1 MATKAKWLTP
11 AEESAWRKYIVASR
25 RLLEA
30 LDDDLAVNGLSLSD
44 YEILVHLS
52 DAKDRMLRMSD
63 LAEKTI
69 LSRSRLS
76 HRIKYMEGK
85 GWVERQKCASDKR
98 GTWAVMTNKGWV
110 EAKDLVKGD
119 LLCIQTN
126 EGLFGNI
133 HDPELAFS
141 FELLILNSGK
151 TKINFLFMICHAK
164 PGFC

>member
-1 MATKAKWLTP
+1 MAIKPRWLTP

-30 LDDDLAVNGLSLSD
+30 LDDDLSANGLTLSD

-52 DAKDRMLRMSD
+52 DAEARRLRMSD

-98 GTWAVMTNKGWV
+98 GTWAVMTTKGWNSIVKAAPDHV
-110 EAKDLVKGD
+110 ESIRNRFIDQISKADQANIAAAFDKVEKSLRKDLE
-119 LLCIQTN
+119 I
-126 EGLFGNI
+126 
-133 HDPELAFS
+133 
-141 FELLILNSGK
+141 
-151 TKINFLFMICHAK
+151 
-164 PGFC
+164 

>member
-1 MATKAKWLTP
+1 MTPKPKSAKWLTP

-25 RLLEA
+25 RMYEA
-30 LDDDLAVNGLSLSD
+30 LDEDLASHGLSLSD

-52 DAKDRMLRMSD
+52 DAKDRSLRMSD

-98 GTWAVMTNKGWV
+98 GTWAVMTTKGWNAIVKAAPDHV
-110 EAKDLVKGD
+110 ESIRNRFIDKISKSD
-119 LLCIQTN
+119 Q
-126 EGLFGNI
+126 GNI
-133 HDPELAFS
+133 AAIFEKVEKNLRSELKA
-141 FELLILNSGK
+141 N
-151 TKINFLFMICHAK
+151 
-164 PGFC
+164 

>member
-1 MATKAKWLTP
+1 MTPVSKSAKWLTL

-25 RLLEA
+25 RMYEA
-30 LDDDLAVNGLSLSD
+30 LDEDLTSHGLSLSD

-52 DAKDRMLRMSD
+52 DAKDRSLRMSE

-98 GTWAVMTNKGWV
+98 GTWAVMTTKGWNTIVKAAPDHVASIRKRFIDQISKADQANIAAIFEKV
-110 EAKDLVKGD
+110 ESNLRKDFK
-119 LLCIQTN
+119 
-126 EGLFGNI
+126 E
-133 HDPELAFS
+133 
-141 FELLILNSGK
+141 
-151 TKINFLFMICHAK
+151 
-164 PGFC
+164 

>member
-1 MATKAKWLTP
+1 MAIKPRWLTP

-30 LDDDLAVNGLSLSD
+30 LDDDLSANGLTLSD

-52 DAKDRMLRMSD
+52 DAEDRRLRMSD

-98 GTWAVMTNKGWV
+98 GTWAVMTTKGWNSIVKAAPDHV
-110 EAKDLVKGD
+110 ESIRNRFIDQISKADHVNVATIFEKVEKSLRKNLVK
-119 LLCIQTN
+119 
-126 EGLFGNI
+126 
-133 HDPELAFS
+133 S
-141 FELLILNSGK
+141 
-151 TKINFLFMICHAK
+151 
-164 PGFC
+164 

>member
-1 MATKAKWLTP
+1 VAIKPRWLTP

-30 LDDDLAVNGLSLSD
+30 LDDDLSANGLSLSD

-52 DAKDRMLRMSD
+52 DAEDRRLRMSD

-98 GTWAVMTNKGWV
+98 GTWAVMTTKGWNSIVKAAPDHV
-110 EAKDLVKGD
+110 ESIRNRFIDQISKADQANIAAAFDKVEKSLRKDLK
-119 LLCIQTN
+119 
-126 EGLFGNI
+126 
-133 HDPELAFS
+133 S
-141 FELLILNSGK
+141 
-151 TKINFLFMICHAK
+151 
-164 PGFC
+164 

>member
-1 MATKAKWLTP
+1 MAIKPRWLTP

-30 LDDDLAVNGLSLSD
+30 LDDDLSANGLTLSD

-52 DAKDRMLRMSD
+52 DAEDRRLRMSD

-98 GTWAVMTNKGWV
+98 GTWAVMTTKGWNSIVKAAPDHV
-110 EAKDLVKGD
+110 ESIRNRFIDQISKADHGNVATIFEKVEKRLRKNLVK
-119 LLCIQTN
+119 
-126 EGLFGNI
+126 
-133 HDPELAFS
+133 S
-141 FELLILNSGK
+141 
-151 TKINFLFMICHAK
+151 
-164 PGFC
+164 

>member
-1 MATKAKWLTP
+1 MAAKSQAEPRWLTP

-30 LDDDLAVNGLSLSD
+30 LDDDLAANGLSLSD

-52 DAKDRMLRMSD
+52 DAKDRSLRMSD

-85 GWVERQKCASDKR
+85 GWVERRKCAEDKR
-98 GTWAVMTNKGWV
+98 GTWAVMTTKGWNSIVKAAPDHV
-110 EAKDLVKGD
+110 ESIRKHFIDQISKAD
-119 LLCIQTN
+119 QA
-126 EGLFGNI
+126 NI
-133 HDPELAFS
+133 ASAFEKLEENLRS
-141 FELLILNSGK
+141 NLNK
-151 TKINFLFMICHAK
+151 E
-164 PGFC
+164 

>member
-1 MATKAKWLTP
+1 MAIKPRWLTP

-30 LDDDLAVNGLSLSD
+30 LDDDLSANGLSLSD

-52 DAKDRMLRMSD
+52 DAEDRRLRMSD

-85 GWVERQKCASDKR
+85 GWVERQKCDSDKR
-98 GTWAVMTNKGWV
+98 GTWAVMTTKGWNAIVKAAPDHV
-110 EAKDLVKGD
+110 ESIRNRFIDQISKAD
-119 LLCIQTN
+119 QA
-126 EGLFGNI
+126 NI
-133 HDPELAFS
+133 AVAF
-141 FELLILNSGK
+141 EKVEK
-151 TKINFLFMICHAK
+151 TLRKQSAE
-164 PGFC
+164 

>member
-1 MATKAKWLTP
+1 MAIKPRWLTP

-30 LDDDLAVNGLSLSD
+30 LDDDLSANGLTLSD

-52 DAKDRMLRMSD
+52 DAEDRRLRMSD

-98 GTWAVMTNKGWV
+98 GTWAVMTTKGWNSIVKAAPDHV
-110 EAKDLVKGD
+110 ESIRNRFIDQISKADQANIAMAFDKVEKSLRKDLE
-119 LLCIQTN
+119 T
-126 EGLFGNI
+126 
-133 HDPELAFS
+133 
-141 FELLILNSGK
+141 
-151 TKINFLFMICHAK
+151 
-164 PGFC
+164 

>member
-1 MATKAKWLTP
+1 MTPAAKSAKWLTP
-11 AEESAWRKYIVASR
+11 TEESAWRKYIVASR

-30 LDDDLAVNGLSLSD
+30 LDDDLAKNGLSLSD

-52 DAKDRMLRMSD
+52 DAKDRSLRMSE

-98 GTWAVMTNKGWV
+98 GTWAVMTTKGWNTIVKAAPDHVASIRKRLIDQISKADQANIATIFEKV
-110 EAKDLVKGD
+110 ESNLRKDF
-119 LLCIQTN
+119 T
-126 EGLFGNI
+126 E
-133 HDPELAFS
+133 
-141 FELLILNSGK
+141 
-151 TKINFLFMICHAK
+151 
-164 PGFC
+164 

>member
-1 MATKAKWLTP
+1 MAIKPRWLTP

-30 LDDDLAVNGLSLSD
+30 LDDDLSANGLTLSD

-52 DAKDRMLRMSD
+52 DAEDRRLRMSD

-98 GTWAVMTNKGWV
+98 GTWAVMTAKGWNSIVKAAPDHV
-110 EAKDLVKGD
+110 ESIRNRFIDQISKADQANIAAAFDKVEKSLRKDLE
-119 LLCIQTN
+119 I
-126 EGLFGNI
+126 
-133 HDPELAFS
+133 
-141 FELLILNSGK
+141 
-151 TKINFLFMICHAK
+151 
-164 PGFC
+164 

>member
-1 MATKAKWLTP
+1 MAIKPRWLTP

-30 LDDDLAVNGLSLSD
+30 LDDDLSANGLTLSD

-52 DAKDRMLRMSD
+52 DAEDRRLRMSD

-98 GTWAVMTNKGWV
+98 GTWAVMTTKGWNSIVKAAPDHV
-110 EAKDLVKGD
+110 ESIRNRFMDQISKADQANIAMAFDKVEKSLRKDLE
-119 LLCIQTN
+119 I
-126 EGLFGNI
+126 
-133 HDPELAFS
+133 
-141 FELLILNSGK
+141 
-151 TKINFLFMICHAK
+151 
-164 PGFC
+164 

>member
-1 MATKAKWLTP
+1 MATKPRWLTP

-30 LDDDLAVNGLSLSD
+30 LDDDLATNGLSLSD

-52 DAKDRMLRMSD
+52 DAPERRLRMSD

-98 GTWAVMTNKGWV
+98 GTWAVMTNKGWSSIVKAAPDHV
-110 EAKDLVKGD
+110 ESIRKRFIDQISKAD
-119 LLCIQTN
+119 QA
-126 EGLFGNI
+126 NI
-133 HDPELAFS
+133 ATAFEKVEQS
-141 FELLILNSGK
+141 LRNNLEVI
-151 TKINFLFMICHAK
+151 
-164 PGFC
+164 

>member
-1 MATKAKWLTP
+1 VAIKLRWLTP

-30 LDDDLAVNGLSLSD
+30 LDDDLSANGLSLSD

-52 DAKDRMLRMSD
+52 DAEDRRLRMSD

-98 GTWAVMTNKGWV
+98 GTWAVMTTKGWNSIVKAAPDHV
-110 EAKDLVKGD
+110 ESIRNRFIDQISKADQANIAAAFDKVEKSLRKDLK
-119 LLCIQTN
+119 
-126 EGLFGNI
+126 
-133 HDPELAFS
+133 S
-141 FELLILNSGK
+141 
-151 TKINFLFMICHAK
+151 
-164 PGFC
+164 

>member
-1 MATKAKWLTP
+1 MTPVSKSAKWLTP

-25 RLLEA
+25 RMYEA
-30 LDDDLAVNGLSLSD
+30 LDEDLTSHGLSLSD

-52 DAKDRMLRMSD
+52 DAKDRSLRMAE

-98 GTWAVMTNKGWV
+98 GTWAVMTNKGWNTIVKAAPDHVASIRKRFIDQISKADQANIAAIFEKV
-110 EAKDLVKGD
+110 ESNLRKDFK
-119 LLCIQTN
+119 
-126 EGLFGNI
+126 E
-133 HDPELAFS
+133 
-141 FELLILNSGK
+141 
-151 TKINFLFMICHAK
+151 
-164 PGFC
+164 

>member
-1 MATKAKWLTP
+1 MAIKPRWLTP

-30 LDDDLAVNGLSLSD
+30 LDDDLSANGLTLSD

-52 DAKDRMLRMSD
+52 DAEDRRLRMSD

-98 GTWAVMTNKGWV
+98 GTWAVMTTKGWNSIVKAAPDHV
-110 EAKDLVKGD
+110 ESIRNRFIDQISKADQANIAAAFDKVEKSLRKDLE
-119 LLCIQTN
+119 I
-126 EGLFGNI
+126 
-133 HDPELAFS
+133 
-141 FELLILNSGK
+141 
-151 TKINFLFMICHAK
+151 
-164 PGFC
+164 

>member
-1 MATKAKWLTP
+1 MAIKPRWLTP

-30 LDDDLAVNGLSLSD
+30 LDDDLSANGLTLSD

-52 DAKDRMLRMSD
+52 DAEDRRLRMSD

-85 GWVERQKCASDKR
+85 GGVERQKCASDKR
-98 GTWAVMTNKGWV
+98 GTWAVMTTKGWNSIVKAAPDHV
-110 EAKDLVKGD
+110 ESIRNRFMDQISKADQANIAMAFDKVEKSLRKDLE
-119 LLCIQTN
+119 I
-126 EGLFGNI
+126 
-133 HDPELAFS
+133 
-141 FELLILNSGK
+141 
-151 TKINFLFMICHAK
+151 
-164 PGFC
+164 

>member
-1 MATKAKWLTP
+1 MAIKPRWLTP

-30 LDDDLAVNGLSLSD
+30 LDDDLATNGLSLSD

-52 DAKDRMLRMSD
+52 DAPERRLRMSD

-98 GTWAVMTNKGWV
+98 GTWAVMTNKGWSSIVKAAPDHV
-110 EAKDLVKGD
+110 ESIRKRFIDQISKAD
-119 LLCIQTN
+119 QA
-126 EGLFGNI
+126 NI
-133 HDPELAFS
+133 VIAFEKVEQS
-141 FELLILNSGK
+141 LRNNLEVISK
-151 TKINFLFMICHAK
+151 
-164 PGFC
+164 